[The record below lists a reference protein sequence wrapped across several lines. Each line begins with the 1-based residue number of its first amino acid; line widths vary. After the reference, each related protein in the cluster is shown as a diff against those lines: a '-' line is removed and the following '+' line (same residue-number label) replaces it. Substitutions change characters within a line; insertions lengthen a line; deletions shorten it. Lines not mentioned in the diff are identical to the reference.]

1 VFHVVLPLADVL
13 VPIRQHHCAIAV
25 LLSLLEVA
33 FVHAAIFVGQSALTL
48 EQVVGEKSVICA
60 LGLGEVVN
68 TLASEY
74 AIDEVTF
81 VEAAVGPLVATA
93 PILLALVVGALES
106 NACLVPGLATLAML
120 LVIQPFAIVGRALA
134 VDESATTISHSVHPL
149 ALVDA
154 AISLAHAPE
163 ALHLVI
169 DELALVLRAV
179 WPDQDAQ
186 AVLHLALVDVPPLAL
201 VLLGNLLGVGRVG
214 EGTVDVT
221 FRLIAVN
228 VMQLSFTEK
237 GRPTLHTLRRWHLYV
252 G

>member
-1 VFHVVLPLADVL
+1 
-13 VPIRQHHCAIAV
+13 
-25 LLSLLEVA
+25 
-33 FVHAAIFVGQSALTL
+33 
-48 EQVVGEKSVICA
+48 
-60 LGLGEVVN
+60 
-68 TLASEY
+68 
-74 AIDEVTF
+74 
-81 VEAAVGPLVATA
+81 
-93 PILLALVVGALES
+93 
-106 NACLVPGLATLAML
+106 ML
-120 LVIQPFAIVGRALA
+120 LVIQPFAIVGLALA

-169 DELALVLRAV
+169 DE
-179 WPDQDAQ
+179 
-186 AVLHLALVDVPPLAL
+186 LAL

>member
-1 VFHVVLPLADVL
+1 MFHVVLPLADVL

-68 TLASEY
+68 TCECSTDILTNRLFGLTLASEY

-186 AVLHLALVDVPPLAL
+186 AVLHLALVDVPPMGPQTMPA
-201 VLLGNLLGVGRVG
+201 GWRAS
-214 EGTVDVT
+214 ESFDST
-221 FRLIAVN
+221 RKRHQIA
-228 VMQLSFTEK
+228 
-237 GRPTLHTLRRWHLYV
+237 
-252 G
+252 